1 MSCSVI
7 SPSASP
13 RVGFPS
19 HRTNAPLV
27 SILRSTAAGRTPLAS
42 PRTPGGRKAAIIEAA
57 VTDYFSVGA
66 YEGSTR
72 TPISTPAPLGVGAPY
87 NSPRIGFALAVAES
101 KQRGLD
107 LSSLDASLAALGQAS
122 PALSSPNANAYGPMS
137 FAAAGSALSH
147 HHHHHAR
154 SFASPNAQ
162 QSSLSSRRRP
172 SLRISDLP
180 PVVLPDLHSLDQLAV
195 PSRDMARGDSDASA
209 TTTSSEI
216 TLTSRRVYAGNTPGG
231 GAGGLVGLGFGP
243 GGANDSYGGKRI
255 PTPYPERKAWI
266 EDEDVY

>member
-1 MSCSVI
+1 MSCAVI

-27 SILRSTAAGRTPLAS
+27 SILRSNAARSPLCS
-42 PRTPGGRKAAIIEAA
+42 PRTPGGRKAARIEAA
-57 VTDYFSVGA
+57 VTDYFSVGV

-72 TPISTPAPLGVGAPY
+72 TPISTPAPLGVGAPV

-101 KQRGLD
+101 KQQGLD
-107 LSSLDASLAALGQAS
+107 LSSLDASLAALGGGHAS
-122 PALSSPNANAYGPMS
+122 PPLASMHSPYTNNYSMS
-137 FAAAGSALSH
+137 FGAAAAALSH
-147 HHHHHAR
+147 R
-154 SFASPNAQ
+154 TFSPNPS
-162 QSSLSSRRRP
+162 SSLSSRRRP

-180 PVVLPDLHSLDQLAV
+180 PVVLPDLHSLDQLSV
-195 PSRDMARGDSDASA
+195 PSEDMSRADSDASA

-216 TLTSRRVYAGNTPGG
+216 TLTARRVYAGNTPGG
-231 GAGGLVGLGFGP
+231 GLVGLGFA
-243 GGANDSYGGKRI
+243 GGESVNGKRI
-255 PTPYPERKAWI
+255 PTPYPERKAWL

>member
-1 MSCSVI
+1 MSCAVV

-27 SILRSTAAGRTPLAS
+27 SILRSTAARTPLAS
-42 PRTPGGRKAAIIEAA
+42 PRTPGGRKAARIEAA
-57 VTDYFSVGA
+57 VTDYFSAGN

-87 NSPRIGFALAVAES
+87 NSPHIGFALAVAES
-101 KQRGLD
+101 KQQGLD
-107 LSSLDASLAALGQAS
+107 LSSLDASLAALGGGQAS
-122 PALSSPNANAYGPMS
+122 PALSSTQSPYSNNYPMS
-137 FAAAGSALSH
+137 FAFAGSALSQH
-147 HHHHHAR
+147 R
-154 SFASPNAQ
+154 RTFSPNPS
-162 QSSLSSRRRP
+162 SSLSSRRRP

-180 PVVLPDLHSLDQLAV
+180 PVVLPDLHSLDQLTV
-195 PSRDMARGDSDASA
+195 PSEDMTRGDSDASA

-216 TLTSRRVYAGNTPGG
+216 TLTARRVYAGNTPGG
-231 GAGGLVGLGFGP
+231 GGLIGLGFG
-243 GGANDSYGGKRI
+243 GESNGGKRI
-255 PTPYPERKAWI
+255 PTPYPERKAWL